1 MSNDT
6 TSTVGGEQT
15 QNLAKRAESSGL
27 SGESLAALLDN
38 AIPDLSGSS
47 QAGTPEPVSDSGEI
61 QSESDQTQGFNTFAD
76 VADGAGEDV
85 SSEESSGNEP
95 ESEEQD
101 SDEDDVD
108 ELPKGIKKRLSK
120 LAAKK
125 REAEERLRKAEQEI
139 EELRLKAEQPRIPLK
154 KDDNPFENLSREEE
168 LQKANERARQV
179 RDWCEENPYGGT
191 ITKSDGTEVEI
202 DEREARRMKVQ
213 AMRDLEV
220 NIPAQ
225 FQKIQARKQFD
236 PLAEQAYP
244 WWKKKESA
252 EYKTAQAI
260 LQNFPEL
267 AKFPDYK
274 LVVGDFVFGM
284 SARQAR
290 SAKNANQVNKAPYQ
304 PSRPTASPV
313 SQPQNKQKALEAE
326 SRFNK
331 TRSRDDLA
339 SLIEARYFG

>member
-1 MSNDT
+1 
-6 TSTVGGEQT
+6 
-15 QNLAKRAESSGL
+15 
-27 SGESLAALLDN
+27 
-38 AIPDLSGSS
+38 
-47 QAGTPEPVSDSGEI
+47 
-61 QSESDQTQGFNTFAD
+61 
-76 VADGAGEDV
+76 
-85 SSEESSGNEP
+85 
-95 ESEEQD
+95 
-101 SDEDDVD
+101 
-108 ELPKGIKKRLSK
+108 
-120 LAAKK
+120 
-125 REAEERLRKAEQEI
+125 
-139 EELRLKAEQPRIPLK
+139 
-154 KDDNPFENLSREEE
+154 
-168 LQKANERARQV
+168 
-179 RDWCEENPYGGT
+179 
-191 ITKSDGTEVEI
+191 
-202 DEREARRMKVQ
+202 MKVQ